1 MWFKAF
7 PSRLQA
13 SPFSPALTDFF
24 HRIPVTRTVHGSPGH
39 KLLMLPNVCY
49 FAGFCEFLCCS
60 GHLYRVF
67 VSQGHRLNISA
78 SGCLTKSS
86 IVKSIFAEWGWKP
99 PPRVLTGIWVI
110 LENILTWLWK
120 SPAMTEQHGGWGYS
134 ILLST
139 DQHQYSELLFPVIP
153 RCQGPGSETQM
164 PALWEC
170 LLS

>member
-7 PSRLQA
+7 PSRLRA

-24 HRIPVTRTVHGSPGH
+24 HKIPVTRTAHGSPGQ

-67 VSQGHRLNISA
+67 VSQGHRLHF
-78 SGCLTKSS
+78 CLWVPNQVLNSQKY
-86 IVKSIFAEWGWKP
+86 ICWMRMEI

-139 DQHQYSELLFPVIP
+139 NQHHHLELLFPFIP

-164 PALWEC
+164 PARWEC